1 MNGVATFKPDF
12 NQIADIG
19 RKVKSAIQHTVIYW
33 ILVGQSH
40 KRPRPVSQCA
50 DIGLNVQLYIY
61 EKIMYQGPAWGEEV
75 GNLFD
80 YSGIPIISSRWRENV
95 VGLYTGP
102 VSALNFPGQFFLM

>member
-1 MNGVATFKPDF
+1 MNDVATFKPDF

-19 RKVKSAIQHTVIYW
+19 RKVKSDIQHTVISW

-40 KRPRPVSQCA
+40 KRPRTVSQCA

-61 EKIMYQGPAWGEEV
+61 EKIMYQGPARGEEG

-80 YSGIPIISSRWRENV
+80 
-95 VGLYTGP
+95 
-102 VSALNFPGQFFLM
+102 